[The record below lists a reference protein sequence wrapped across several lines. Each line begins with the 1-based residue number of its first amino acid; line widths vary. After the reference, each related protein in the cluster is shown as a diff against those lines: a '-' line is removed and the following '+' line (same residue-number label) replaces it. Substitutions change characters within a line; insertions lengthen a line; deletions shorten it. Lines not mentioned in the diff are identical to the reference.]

1 MSYFSK
7 LKTIIYSFEKSK
19 NFSLNEITDITKRGK
34 IVQFF
39 QNNRIFDINYRN
51 IEDGEKPETIA
62 YKEYDDPN
70 LHWVILLLNEIKNP
84 LFEWPKTS
92 INLNEFI
99 EEKYRGTSIFL
110 NVFLDTE
117 VSDSCRCEK
126 NSFPIQ
132 DYLLKKGQTV
142 VLKSVSGEEYE
153 GEILDFYP
161 EIGELVV
168 DFTTNNFSEEEN
180 TANTSDYISILLN
193 TETIEG
199 TNTSIDIKPFSIKI
213 YTKRKYSIHHFE
225 KNNNNADFLLP
236 LEDFVNDSY
245 LEPSNLNDIY
255 NGSTSFFNSTDFC
268 FSQTL
273 LGTFL
278 GCNSNGDTIESDY
291 VITNQE
297 YEFSENEKRRT
308 ILLPKKETID
318 EIVKQLNLLLK

>member
-99 EEKYRGTSIFL
+99 DEKYRGTSIFL

-142 VLKSVSGEEYE
+142 VLQSVSGEEYE

>member
-142 VLKSVSGEEYE
+142 VLQSVSGEEYE

-225 KNNNNADFLLP
+225 KNNNSADFLLP

>member
-297 YEFSENEKRRT
+297 YEFLENEKRRT